1 MVKRIHDLIE
11 RFPEDENAVRAM
23 IMTDPDFNAL
33 CEEYKVVVEELRQV
47 MEADVSDEAS
57 DAFGLRLRRVAIEEE
72 LLTRIEGYK
81 PI

>member
-23 IMTDPDFNAL
+23 IMVDPDFDAL
-33 CEEYKVVVEELRQV
+33 CEEYKHVVAELSQV
-47 MEADVSDEAS
+47 MKPDESDKAS
-57 DAFGLRLRRVAIEEE
+57 DAFALRLRRIAIEEE

-81 PI
+81 PV

>member
-23 IMTDPDFNAL
+23 IMADPDFDSL
-33 CEEYKVVVEELRQV
+33 CDEYRDVVEELRQI
-47 MEADVSDEAS
+47 MDEDESDKDS
-57 DAFGLRLRRVAIEEE
+57 DTFGLRLRRIAIEEE

-81 PI
+81 PV